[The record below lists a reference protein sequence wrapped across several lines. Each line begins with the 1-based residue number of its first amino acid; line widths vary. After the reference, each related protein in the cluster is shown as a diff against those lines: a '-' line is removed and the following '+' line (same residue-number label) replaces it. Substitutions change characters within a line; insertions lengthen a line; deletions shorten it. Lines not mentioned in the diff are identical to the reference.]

1 MHKNQQGAS
10 YIGILIAIIGFA
22 FLAKIVIAVWA
33 PYWDD
38 RVIDGQIAELLQSS
52 PKNISPSEFESKIE
66 QRFDMNGIRD
76 IKFKDIAQV
85 MNTDG
90 LQVKKDYEIRKPFLL
105 NIDLVLKF
113 EKSFDQRSVQ
123 TK

>member
-1 MHKNQQGAS
+1 MRKNQQGAS

-22 FLAKIVIAVWA
+22 FLAKIAIAVWA

-52 PKNISPSEFESKIE
+52 PKNISPSEFEAKMG

-76 IKFKDIAQV
+76 LKFDEIAQV